1 MNLRQAAAQAAQT
14 LARHRIPDA
23 PIEAEVLLRHILQY
37 DRARYFASLNDPL
50 DGGQQ
55 ARIDGLIGRRVGGE
69 PLAYITG
76 RREFYAL
83 DFIVNADT
91 LIPRQETE
99 LLVDKA
105 LEWARAQRR
114 SALTIADVGTG
125 SGAIAVALAQSL
137 PDAKIYATDIS
148 AAALEVA
155 AQNCRKHGV
164 ADRVALMR
172 GDLLTPLPRKVD
184 AIVSNPPYI
193 ATELMPCLQREVQR
207 EPRIALDGGADGT
220 GVIRRLIAQAA
231 HRLNS
236 GGLMLI
242 EISPEQADD
251 VAAMAQAHFADA
263 AVSVAA
269 DILGLAR
276 CVEVSYA

>member
-1 MNLRQAAAQAAQT
+1 MNARQATAQAART

-23 PIEAEVLLRHILQY
+23 HIEAEALARHVLQY
-37 DRARYFASLNDPL
+37 DRASYFASLNEPL

-55 ARIDGLIGRRVGGE
+55 KRIDSLIERRIRGE

-83 DFIVNADT
+83 DFIVNPDT

-105 LEWARAQRR
+105 LEWARGQRR
-114 SALTIADVGTG
+114 TALTIADVGTG
-125 SGAIAVALAQSL
+125 SGAIAVALAHAL

-164 ADRVALMR
+164 SDRVALMR

-184 AIVSNPPYI
+184 VIVSNPPYI
-193 ATELMPCLQREVQR
+193 ATGLMPRLQREVRR

-242 EISPEQADD
+242 EISPEQSDD
-251 VAAMAQAHFADA
+251 VAALAQTHFDGA

-269 DILGLAR
+269 DMLGLAR
-276 CVEVSYA
+276 CVIVSAR

>member
-1 MNLRQAAAQAAQT
+1 MNARQAVAHAARK

-23 PIEAEVLLRHILQY
+23 PIEAEALVRHILQH
-37 DRARYFASLNDPL
+37 DRARYFASLNEPL
-50 DGGQQ
+50 DGEQQ
-55 ARIDGLIGRRVGGE
+55 GRIDCLIRRRVQGE

-83 DFIVNADT
+83 DFIVNPDT
-91 LIPRQETE
+91 LIPRQDTE

-105 LEWARAQRR
+105 LEWARGQRR
-114 SALTIADVGTG
+114 TALTIADVGTG
-125 SGAIAVALAQSL
+125 SGAIAVALAHAL
-137 PDAKIYATDIS
+137 PDAKIYAMDIS
-148 AAALEVA
+148 AAALKVA

-172 GDLLTPLPRKVD
+172 GDLLAPLTRKVD

-193 ATELMPCLQREVQR
+193 ATELMPRLQREVRR

-251 VAAMAQAHFADA
+251 VAATAQAHFAGA
-263 AVSVAA
+263 AVSVAV
-269 DILGLAR
+269 DMLGLAR
-276 CVEVSYA
+276 CVEVSAR

>member
-1 MNLRQAAAQAAQT
+1 MKLRQAAAQAAHT

-23 PIEAEVLLRHILQY
+23 SIEAEALVRHILQY
-37 DRARYFASLNDPL
+37 DRARYFASLTDPL
-50 DGGQQ
+50 DGGQ
-55 ARIDGLIGRRVGGE
+55 REHLNGLIGRRVGGE

-105 LEWARAQRR
+105 LEWARGQRR
-114 SALTIADVGTG
+114 TALTIADVGAG

-193 ATELMPCLQREVQR
+193 ATELMSCLQREVRR
-207 EPRIALDGGADGT
+207 EPRIALHGGADGT

-251 VAAMAQAHFADA
+251 VTAMAQAHFADA
-263 AVSVAA
+263 AVSAAA
-269 DILGLAR
+269 DMLGLAR
-276 CVEVSYA
+276 CVMILDA

>member
-1 MNLRQAAAQAAQT
+1 MNARQAAAQAART
-14 LARHRIPDA
+14 LVRHRIPDA
-23 PIEAEVLLRHILQY
+23 PIEAEALMRHILQY

-55 ARIDGLIGRRVGGE
+55 ARLDHLIRRRVQGE

-83 DFIVNADT
+83 DFIVNPDT

-99 LLVDKA
+99 LLVDKT
-105 LEWARAQRR
+105 LEWARRQRR
-114 SALTIADVGTG
+114 TALTIADVGTG
-125 SGAIAVALAQSL
+125 SGAIAVALVHAL

-155 AQNCRKHGV
+155 AQNCHKHGV
-164 ADRVALMR
+164 TDRVALMR
-172 GDLLTPLPRKVD
+172 GDLLTPLPRKMD

-193 ATELMPCLQREVQR
+193 ATALMLCLQREVRR
-207 EPRIALDGGADGT
+207 EPRIALHGGADGT
-220 GVIRRLIAQAA
+220 RAIRRLIAQAA

-251 VAAMAQAHFADA
+251 VAAAARAHFAGA

-269 DILGLAR
+269 DMLGLAR
-276 CVEVSYA
+276 CVAVSAR

>member
-1 MNLRQAAAQAAQT
+1 MNLRQAAAQAART

-23 PIEAEVLLRHILQY
+23 HIEAEALARHVLQY
-37 DRARYFASLNDPL
+37 DRARYFASLNDLL
-50 DGGQQ
+50 DCEEQE
-55 ARIDGLIGRRVGGE
+55 RLNGLIQRRVQGE

-83 DFIVNADT
+83 DFIVNPDT

-99 LLVDKA
+99 LLVDKT
-105 LEWARAQRR
+105 LDWARGQRR
-114 SALTIADVGTG
+114 TALTIADVGTG
-125 SGAIAVALAQSL
+125 SGAIAVALAHAL

-164 ADRVALMR
+164 SDRVALMR
-172 GDLLTPLPRKVD
+172 GDLLTPLRCAVD

-193 ATELMPCLQREVQR
+193 ATGLMACLQREVRR

-251 VAAMAQAHFADA
+251 VAAAAQAHFSNA
-263 AVSVAA
+263 AVAVVA
-269 DILGLAR
+269 DMLGLAR
-276 CVEVSYA
+276 CVMVSAR

>member
-1 MNLRQAAAQAAQT
+1 MNLRQAAAQAART
-14 LARHRIPDA
+14 LARHSILDA
-23 PIEAEVLLRHILQY
+23 HIEAEALARHVLQY
-37 DRARYFASLNDPL
+37 DRARYFASLNEPL

-55 ARIDGLIGRRVGGE
+55 KRLNGLIERRVRGE

-83 DFIVNADT
+83 DFIVNPDT

-105 LEWARAQRR
+105 LEWARGQRR
-114 SALTIADVGTG
+114 TALTIADVGTG
-125 SGAIAVALAQSL
+125 SGAIAVALAHAL
-137 PDAKIYATDIS
+137 PNAKIYATDIS
-148 AAALEVA
+148 AAVLEVA

-164 ADRVALMR
+164 SDRVALMR
-172 GDLLTPLPRKVD
+172 GDLLTLLPRKVD

-193 ATELMPCLQREVQR
+193 ATGFMPCLQREVQR

-220 GVIRRLIAQAA
+220 GAMRRLIAQAA

-251 VAAMAQAHFADA
+251 VAALAQAHFADA

-269 DILGLAR
+269 DTLGLAR
-276 CVEVSYA
+276 CVTVNAQ

>member
-1 MNLRQAAAQAAQT
+1 MNLRQAAAQAAQR
-14 LARHRIPDA
+14 LGRHSIPDA
-23 PIEAEVLLRHILQY
+23 PIEAEALVQHTLQY

-55 ARIDGLIGRRVGGE
+55 ECLNGLIERRVGGE

-99 LLVDKA
+99 LLVDKT
-105 LEWARAQRR
+105 LEWAREQPR

-125 SGAIAVALAQSL
+125 SGAIAIALAQSL
-137 PDAKIYATDIS
+137 PDANIYATDIS

-155 AQNCRKHGV
+155 DQNCRKHGV

-193 ATELMPCLQREVQR
+193 ATELMPSLQREVQR
-207 EPRIALDGGADGT
+207 EPRIALDGGTDGT

-236 GGLMLI
+236 GGIMLI
-242 EISPEQADD
+242 EISPEQADE
-251 VAAMAQAHFADA
+251 VAAITQAHFADA
-263 AVSVAA
+263 AVSVAT
-269 DILGLAR
+269 DMLGLAR
-276 CVEVSYA
+276 CVAVSAR

>member
-1 MNLRQAAAQAAQT
+1 MNLRQAAAQAAHT

-23 PIEAEVLLRHILQY
+23 SIEAEALIRHILQY

-50 DGGQQ
+50 DGWQQ
-55 ARIDGLIGRRVGGE
+55 ARLDRLIERRVVGE
-69 PLAYITG
+69 PLAYIAG
-76 RREFYAL
+76 SREFYAL

-105 LEWARAQRR
+105 LEWARGQRR

-137 PDAKIYATDIS
+137 PDANIYATDIS
-148 AAALEVA
+148 AAALKVA

-193 ATELMPCLQREVQR
+193 ATDLMPGLQREVQR

-231 HRLNS
+231 QRLNS

-242 EISPEQADD
+242 EISPEQAAD
-251 VAAMAQAHFADA
+251 VAATAQAHFAGA

-269 DILGLAR
+269 DMLGLAR
-276 CVEVSYA
+276 CVAVRAR

>member
-14 LARHRIPDA
+14 LARHHIPDA
-23 PIEAEVLLRHILQY
+23 PIEAEALLRQILRY

-50 DGGQQ
+50 DSGQQ
-55 ARIDGLIGRRVGGE
+55 ARLDCLIGRRVQGE

-83 DFIVNADT
+83 DFIVNPDT

-105 LEWARAQRR
+105 LEWARGQPR

-137 PDAKIYATDIS
+137 PDANIYATDIS

-155 AQNCRKHGV
+155 AQNCRRHGV
-164 ADRVALMR
+164 ADRVALMQ

-184 AIVSNPPYI
+184 MIVSNPPYI
-193 ATELMPCLQREVQR
+193 ATELMPSLQREVRR

-263 AVSVAA
+263 AVSAAA

-276 CVEVSYA
+276 CVAVSYA

>member
-1 MNLRQAAAQAAQT
+1 MNARQAAAQAART

-23 PIEAEVLLRHILQY
+23 HIEAEALVRHIMQY
-37 DRARYFASLNDPL
+37 DRARYFASLNDLL
-50 DGGQQ
+50 DCEQQ
-55 ARIDGLIGRRVGGE
+55 ERLNSLIDRRVRGE

-76 RREFYAL
+76 HREFYAL
-83 DFIVNADT
+83 DFIVNPDT

-105 LEWARAQRR
+105 LEWARGQRR
-114 SALTIADVGTG
+114 TAITIADVGTG
-125 SGAIAVALAQSL
+125 SGAIAVALAHAL

-164 ADRVALMR
+164 SDSVALMQ

-184 AIVSNPPYI
+184 VIVSNPPYI
-193 ATELMPCLQREVQR
+193 ATGLMPCLQREVRR

-220 GVIRRLIAQAA
+220 RVIRRLLAQAA

-251 VAAMAQAHFADA
+251 AAALAQTHFDGA

-269 DILGLAR
+269 DTLGLAR
-276 CVEVSYA
+276 CVAVNAQ

>member
-14 LARHRIPDA
+14 LARRGIPDA
-23 PIEAEVLLRHILQY
+23 SIEAEALIRHILQY

-50 DGGQQ
+50 DGEQQ
-55 ARIDGLIGRRVGGE
+55 ARIDRLIGRRVQGE

-105 LEWARAQRR
+105 LEWASEQRR
-114 SALTIADVGTG
+114 TALTIADVGTG

-137 PDAKIYATDIS
+137 PDANIYATDIS

-172 GDLLTPLPRKVD
+172 GDLLTPLTRKVD

-193 ATELMPCLQREVQR
+193 ATELMPSLQREVRR
-207 EPRIALDGGADGT
+207 EPRIALDGGAYGT

-242 EISPEQADD
+242 EISPEQAGD

-263 AVSVAA
+263 AVSVAT
-269 DILGLAR
+269 DMLGLAR
-276 CVEVSYA
+276 CVAVSYA